1 MCQIG
6 TFVVDRRVRVGAAIA
21 SHAGNRSGWRGK
33 EADPN
38 DAFDAIDAE
47 TGEPV
52 RINGWMIDSITF
64 DQAGSVY

>member
-1 MCQIG
+1 MTRAIIDFGCETLDVLIPTG
-6 TFVVDRRVRVGAAIA
+6 TDL
-21 SHAGNRSGWRGK
+21 
-33 EADPN
+33 D

-52 RINGWMIDSITF
+52 RINGWMIDAIEF

>member
-1 MCQIG
+1 MTRAIIDFGIETLDVLIPTG
-6 TFVVDRRVRVGAAIA
+6 TDL
-21 SHAGNRSGWRGK
+21 
-33 EADPN
+33 D

-52 RINGWMIDSITF
+52 RINGWMIDRIEF

>member
-1 MCQIG
+1 MTRAIIDFGCETLDVLIPTG
-6 TFVVDRRVRVGAAIA
+6 TDL
-21 SHAGNRSGWRGK
+21 
-33 EADPN
+33 D